1 MNKTLSIAL
10 AVAMSSPLYALAAPT
25 LYGKANVTYASAKNS
40 AGNTDTSKTELES
53 HASRIGIKGSEAI
66 ADSKLEIIYQAEFE
80 IDVDVDDDDSGKKTG
95 QAFTQRNIFVGVKGG
110 FGAVQ
115 AGHFDTPLKAAQNKV
130 DLFNDM
136 YGDIS
141 KVISKAENRESDS
154 VMYTSPKMAGFTLYG
169 DVISS
174 ENDDISN
181 GTSLA
186 ATYDNSG
193 FYAALAYD
201 LDVKTEDTSTVRG
214 VVQYTFSDLQLGAL
228 VEQYEPVGDADKLN
242 AFLAS
247 VKYSMGKWALLG
259 QLGQSDIVK
268 GEDSDATTFSL
279 GTDYSLSINDKL
291 FAFYTNNAFTALET
305 VVNVLNDVDYYD
317 NYFGVGMDVKF

>member
-66 ADSKLEIIYQAEFE
+66 ADSKLEIIYQAEFQ
-80 IDVDVDDDDSGKKTG
+80 IDVDDGNKAG
-95 QAFTQRNIFVGVKGG
+95 QTFTQRNIFVGVKGG

-136 YGDIS
+136 YGDIA
-141 KVISKAENRESDS
+141 KVISKAENRESNS
-154 VMYTSPKMAGFTLYG
+154 FMYTSPKMAGFTLYG

-279 GTDYSLSINDKL
+279 GTDYSLSSNAKL
-291 FAFYTNNAFTALET
+291 FAFYTNNAFTAFET
-305 VVNVLNDVDYYD
+305 VGTVVNDVDYDD